1 MVGKM
6 NTGRNGD
13 VMICA
18 GEASGEMYGAAL
30 ARELLRRN
38 PDRRLFGMG
47 GERMAGA
54 GVEIIASMN
63 PVVGLV
69 EILEHLKDLRA
80 ALVRLKQAIRG
91 RKPGLLVLIDNPEF
105 NLRLAATARQEGVPV
120 MYYVSPQVWAW
131 RKGRA
136 RKIARMIDGIAVIL
150 PFEQSIYQDLGV
162 RTVYTGHP
170 IVEQIQ
176 EYLSAPFKA
185 EPMVADRPGGVLAVL
200 PGSRAGEVG
209 LHAEHLARTVSLLR
223 TKLPELTPVVP
234 LAPGLSKESRE
245 RLRVLAEAGAIL
257 TERSSWDVFRA
268 SRVALVASGTA
279 SLEASVFEVPTV
291 VFYRLKR
298 LSYLVGRLL
307 IDVPHVS
314 LTNLLLKERVIPE
327 YIQDDATPEALADAV
342 VRLERDDGARRAM
355 KEAFLRVK
363 EILGRAASSARAADL
378 AEDIAR

>member
-1 MVGKM
+1 M
-6 NTGRNGD
+6 NRGRNGD

-18 GEASGEMYGAAL
+18 GEASGEMYGSAL
-30 ARELLRRN
+30 ARELSRRN

-47 GERMAGA
+47 GARMADA

-69 EILEHLKDLRA
+69 EILEHLKELRA
-80 ALVRLKQAIRG
+80 ALVRLKRAIRE

-150 PFEQSIYQDLGV
+150 PFEKSIYEDLGV

-176 EYLSAPFKA
+176 QYLSAPSEA
-185 EPMVADRPGGVLAVL
+185 ESLVGSDRPGGVLAVL
-200 PGSRAGEVG
+200 PGSRSGEIR
-209 LHAEHLARTVSLLR
+209 LHADLLAQTLALLR
-223 TKLPELTPVVP
+223 NRLPELTPVVP
-234 LAPGLSKESRE
+234 LAPGLSAESRE
-245 RLRVLAEAGAIL
+245 RLRGLAEAGAVL

-268 SRVALVASGTA
+268 ARVALVASGTA
-279 SLEASVFEVPTV
+279 SLEASVFEIPTV
-291 VFYRLKR
+291 VFYRLKG
-298 LSYLVGRLL
+298 LSYLIGKML

-314 LTNLLLKERVIPE
+314 LTNLLLEDRVIPE
-327 YIQDDATPEALADAV
+327 FLQDEATPDALAEAV
-342 VRLERDDGARRAM
+342 VRLERDEGARRAM
-355 KEAFLRVK
+355 KDAFLRVK
-363 EILGRAASSARAADL
+363 EILGRTESSARAADL
-378 AEDIAR
+378 AEEIAAC